1 MWFGGP
7 VADTLSTTEERRYR
21 MSYHASG
28 KPTLRSGSILV
39 VPPKVRASVPFGDSV
54 KASAYGAGSDWTPA
68 LLKDVELRYDRGRAR
83 RAKVRKTPVG
93 LDRAAAERKLA
104 GTVRMAEVD

>member
-1 MWFGGP
+1 
-7 VADTLSTTEERRYR
+7 

-54 KASAYGAGSDWTPA
+54 KASAYGTSDGWSPA
-68 LLKDVELRYDRGRAR
+68 LLRDIESRYDRGRAR